1 MRVVFFGT
9 PSFAASFL
17 EALVNDATIDVVG
30 VVCQP
35 DEPIGRKK
43 ILTAP
48 PTKAFAL
55 SASIPVFQPTK
66 LKDEIFLSSIAA
78 LNADVAVIVA
88 YGRILPKV
96 LLNLIPRGFINVHP
110 SLLPKYRGPS
120 PMQAAIAANDSA
132 SGVTIMRIDEGM
144 DTGPILAQ
152 VQIDLDPRETT
163 ESLTTK
169 VVTIG
174 APLLINSLKD
184 FMNGSTTP
192 QPQSTENISICGLLS
207 KEDGKIDWSLPA
219 TAIDAKIRAYTPWPG
234 CWTIWTIGTTEL
246 QVKIL
251 NAEPFYLTEPIPNT
265 QNPIPAG
272 TIGTPFFHQ
281 NLLCVSTGSSTFLV
295 INTLQPAGGKPMSGS
310 DFARGYLK

>member
-9 PSFAASFL
+9 PAFSASFL
-17 EALVNDATIDVVG
+17 EALANDADIDVVG

-35 DEPIGRKK
+35 DEPVGRKK
-43 ILTAP
+43 VLTAP

-66 LKDEIFLSSIAA
+66 LKDETFLTSIAA
-78 LNADVAVIVA
+78 LKVDVAVIVA

-96 LLNLIPRGFINVHP
+96 LLDLIPRGFINVHP
-110 SLLPKYRGPS
+110 SLLPRYRGPS
-120 PMQAAIAANDSA
+120 PMQAAIAAGDA
-132 SGVTIMRIDEGM
+132 TSGVTIMKIDEGM

-152 VQIDLDPRETT
+152 VQITLDPRETT

-169 VVTIG
+169 VVALG
-174 APLLINSLKD
+174 APLLIDSLKG
-184 FMNGSTTP
+184 FVAGSITP
-192 QPQSTENISICGLLS
+192 KPQSGENISICGLLK

-219 TAIDAKIRAYTPWPG
+219 TVIDAKIRAYTPWPG
-234 CWTIWTIGTTEL
+234 CWTVWTIGTTEL

-251 NAEPFYLTEPIPNT
+251 SAEPSSQTTPYPLH
-265 QNPIPAG
+265 PIPAPL
-272 TIGTPFFHQ
+272 GTPFSHQ
-281 NLLCVSTGSSTFLV
+281 NHLLVPAGNNTFFT
-295 INTLQPAGGKPMSGS
+295 INTNQPAGGKPMSGN

>member
-9 PSFAASFL
+9 PAFSASFL
-17 EALVNDATIDVVG
+17 EALTNDPEIEVVG

-48 PTKAFAL
+48 PTKSYAL
-55 SASIPVFQPTK
+55 SQSIPVFQPTK
-66 LKDEIFLSSIAA
+66 LKDETFLASIAA
-78 LNADVAVIVA
+78 LNAEVAVIVA

-96 LLNLIPRGFINVHP
+96 LLDLIPRGFINVHP

-120 PMQAAIAANDSA
+120 PIQATIAAGDSI
-132 SGVTIMRIDEGM
+132 SGVTIMKIDEGM
-144 DTGPILAQ
+144 DTGPILSQ
-152 VQIDLDPRETT
+152 LQIALDPRETT

-174 APLLINSLKD
+174 ASLLIDSLKG
-184 FMNGSTTP
+184 FMTGSIKP
-192 QPQSTENISICGLLS
+192 QPQSAESISICGLLK

-219 TAIDAKIRAYTPWPG
+219 PLIDAKIRAYTPWPG
-234 CWTIWTIGTTEL
+234 CWTVWMIGATEL

-251 NAEPFYLTEPIPNT
+251 AAEPFLPAEPMPNT
-265 QNPIPAG
+265 QNPIPKA
-272 TIGTPFFHQ
+272 TIGTPFPYQ
-281 NLLCVSTGSSTFLV
+281 NLLLAPAGNSTFLA